1 MTRQPGCSSLAVTI
15 ADTEIVGP
23 PHAVNASLTKK
34 AKEISGRWTDIEL
47 TTGHVCSPSVGKS
60 LDCTRKPT
68 AATPVG
74 GSVNSDGETENA
86 DSCPVVWTV
95 VGR

>member
-1 MTRQPGCSSLAVTI
+1 MTI

-23 PHAVNASLTKK
+23 PHAVKVSGTEK
-34 AKEISGRWTDIEL
+34 AEVIPGRLTDIAL

-60 LDCTRKPT
+60 LDCTRNPT

-74 GSVNSDGETENA
+74 GNVSNDGATENA
-86 DSCPVVWTV
+86 DS
-95 VGR
+95 